1 MKCRFVYI
9 ISICITLFIVS
20 GTRDQTCALAMD
32 GDEKSA
38 LHEITN
44 LQETTGAAGDGKT
57 VLMARADWDTDW
69 FQAEIFKLL
78 LEKSEY
84 TVTGPTTMNPR
95 DFYLSAARGEID
107 LWVNGWFPNTYFEDK
122 RIRDK
127 VEAVGFEV
135 KAGAL
140 QGYLID
146 KKSADIFGITNLE
159 DFQAPKIARIFD
171 QDGNGKADRSAA
183 TPVGPAAWSSIII
196 WPLTACKKLS
206 SIFRAVTH
214 P

>member
-1 MKCRFVYI
+1 MKCRFFYI
-9 ISICITLFIVS
+9 IIICMTLFIVA
-20 GTRDQTCALAMD
+20 GARDPISALVAD
-32 GDEKSA
+32 GDKKYA
-38 LHEITN
+38 LNEVPVP
-44 LQETTGAAGDGKT
+44 QETTGAPGECKT
-57 VLMARADWDTDW
+57 LLMARADWDTGW

-78 LEKSEY
+78 LERSGY

-146 KKSADIFGITNLE
+146 KKSADIFGITNAS
-159 DFQAPKIARIFD
+159 DFR
-171 QDGNGKADRSAA
+171 
-183 TPVGPAAWSSIII
+183 
-196 WPLTACKKLS
+196 
-206 SIFRAVTH
+206 
-214 P
+214 